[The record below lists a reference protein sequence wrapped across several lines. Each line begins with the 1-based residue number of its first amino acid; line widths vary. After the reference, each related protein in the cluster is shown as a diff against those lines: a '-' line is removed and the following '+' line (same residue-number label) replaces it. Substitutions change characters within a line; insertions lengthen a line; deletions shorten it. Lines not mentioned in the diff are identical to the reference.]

1 MDIIEFE
8 LIATPAI
15 GKGIKMSNASKDQTK
30 AIYSNYRA
38 ALRAQPHTVSSRA
51 GERKQ
56 KALKITA
63 DRYHVPISKV
73 KEIVRNLEEENKI
86 SHDHD
91 PNYLKNAQREAAA
104 DAAATEFIAAQLEI
118 TGDPSLPPTCTSCG
132 TFEEKDLVRIRVN
145 EIHEDATGELV
156 FTMQCFK
163 DFFYT
168 ATLRG
173 VDLLAQKDSAL

>member
-1 MDIIEFE
+1 
-8 LIATPAI
+8 
-15 GKGIKMSNASKDQTK
+15 MSHVLKDQTK

-56 KALKITA
+56 KALQITA

-73 KEIVRNLEEENKI
+73 KEIVRELEKENSI

-91 PNYLKNAQREAAA
+91 PNYLKNIEREAAA
-104 DAAATEFIAAQLEI
+104 DAAATEFWEAQLEI
-118 TGDPSLPPTCTSCG
+118 TGDLNLPPMCTTCGVS
-132 TFEEKDLVRIRVN
+132 EESAIVRVRVN
-145 EIHEDATGELV
+145 EVHEVATGELV

-163 DFFYT
+163 DWFYS

-173 VDLLAQKDSAL
+173 VDLLAEKDSAL

>member
-1 MDIIEFE
+1 
-8 LIATPAI
+8 
-15 GKGIKMSNASKDQTK
+15 MSTSKDQTK

-38 ALRAQPHTVSSRA
+38 VLRGQPHTVSSRA

-56 KALKITA
+56 KALQITA

-73 KEIVRNLEEENKI
+73 KEIVRKLEEENKI
-86 SHDHD
+86 SHDQD
-91 PNYLKNAQREAAA
+91 PNYIRKMEREAAA

-118 TGDPSLPPTCTSCG
+118 TGDPNLPAVCTSCG
-132 TFEEKDLVRIRVN
+132 TFEEDAYVRIRVN
-145 EIHEDATGELV
+145 EVHEDATGELV

-163 DFFYT
+163 DWFYS

-173 VDLLAQKDSAL
+173 VDLLAEKDSAL